1 MPKTGQVKPK
11 SAKQSAKASLMPKGS
26 TTTTPLSGPSTLL
39 VPIMEADF
47 VMRAFVKEAAVIKIA
62 PKSSVNPTI
71 RPTVVTPGPTPTK
84 SPASPIGIVA
94 QTPLTLLP
102 ALPGPVGPAGPVGPQ
117 GTIPL
122 MTKFVSS

>member
-1 MPKTGQVKPK
+1 MPKTGQVKLK

-26 TTTTPLSGPSTLL
+26 TTVTPLSGPSTLP

-47 VMRAFVKEAAVIKIA
+47 VERAFVKEATVIKVA
-62 PKSSVNPTI
+62 KSSVIPSS
-71 RPTVVTPGPTPTK
+71 RPTGVTPGPTPTK

-102 ALPGPVGPAGPVGPQ
+102 ALPGPVGPAGPVGPL
-117 GTIPL
+117 GKIPL
-122 MTKFVSS
+122 VTKFVSS

>member
-1 MPKTGQVKPK
+1 MPKTGQIKPK

-26 TTTTPLSGPSTLL
+26 TTATPLSGPSTLP

-47 VMRAFVKEAAVIKIA
+47 VERAFVKEAAVIKVA
-62 PKSSVNPTI
+62 KSSVIPSS

-122 MTKFVSS
+122 MT